1 MEEKSRELADEL
13 DRAREQLS
21 GNQAEKFYINKIKEL
36 EARLS
41 QEKEKVS
48 HKESEI
54 ENAAIEAQKNKQML
68 QENEKSLMHDKQ
80 RQE

>member
-1 MEEKSRELADEL
+1 MEEKSRELAEEL

-21 GNQAEKFYINKIKEL
+21 GSQAEKFYINKIKEL

-48 HKESEI
+48 HK
-54 ENAAIEAQKNKQML
+54 
-68 QENEKSLMHDKQ
+68 D
-80 RQE
+80 